1 MTLSDKIRA
10 TLEKHPHWGPTR
22 VAEHL
27 GTSRQTISTTA
38 NVNGIHF
45 MSKRQVEDFADALME
60 RLNGKA

>member
-1 MTLSDKIRA
+1 MTLSDKIRE
-10 TLEKHPHWGPTR
+10 TLAIHPHWGPTR

-38 NVNGIHF
+38 NVAGIKF
-45 MSKRQVEDFADALME
+45 MSKRQVEDFIDALME

>member
-1 MTLSDKIRA
+1 MTLSDKIRETFA
-10 TLEKHPHWGPTR
+10 IHPHWGPTR

-38 NVNGIHF
+38 NVAGIKF